1 MKLRLPFMSRKAH
14 AAALSKARE
23 QAAQDHAYLIDQLA
37 QAARKNAALERANEE
52 LALDLT
58 ALKN

>member
-14 AAALSKARE
+14 TAAIAKERMT
-23 QAAQDHAYLIDQLA
+23 AAHDHMWLVDQLA
-37 QAARKNAALERANEE
+37 QAAKQNAALERANTE

-58 ALKN
+58 AIKN